1 MNASPTAGVTILPPV
16 DGAAPHPP
24 VAMQSTFEALTEALA
39 EPLALHERLGRGVGR
54 LGRVARATLSQM
66 PYRQRADGL
75 SPAATERWAKRVAP
89 RLSPLERSALLAY
102 ALDCRAWERRMHRRI
117 GSDRADPDWDMTSA
131 PNVAPSAP
139 EAMFAHALEDA
150 GIPVRA
156 QVSVAD
162 LGGPKTLGP
171 LSRLLEG
178 KQELSLR
185 GRFEILRPGH
195 AQFRVSD
202 VSLKELKLPS
212 AMIPGLIARI
222 GMRDRDSTIADNAIP
237 VRVPNGLVD
246 VRVGKGRITL
256 YKSVP

>member
-1 MNASPTAGVTILPPV
+1 MFGCL
-16 DGAAPHPP
+16 
-24 VAMQSTFEALTEALA
+24 
-39 EPLALHERLGRGVGR
+39 GR
-54 LGRVARATLSQM
+54 LGCLVLIALAAAVAWLTQDSWLPKFKARVMSESPPAASVVSVKWEPLTAAGAERARAAVASLSQKSG
-66 PYRQRADGL
+66 PVYVNVAAGDLAAFVLDSILHGL
-75 SPAATERWAKRVAP
+75 SPGATNA
-89 RLSPLERSALLAY
+89 
-102 ALDCRAWERRMHRRI
+102 
-117 GSDRADPDWDMTSA
+117 
-131 PNVAPSAP
+131 
-139 EAMFAHALEDA
+139 EAMARDDHLWL
-150 GIPVRA
+150 RA